1 MGPKRLVRH
10 RNICACRLPAAF
22 SVSCCGS
29 MSSTSWLGSLTHDGE
44 ACDSSTFAGNLT
56 STGQVVHDHGVSH
69 TFGWGVAL
77 SMVADAFIAI
87 ALCIQKHAHN
97 INKGPDGKPV
107 VSFLKLP
114 IWWAGILLNVFG
126 EAGNAYAYSLAPAS
140 VVAPV
145 GSISVVVNEIICV
158 TFLKEPLRRRDMVGL
173 CAVIGGVVLVI
184 LGVPESSEELSV
196 HHILSDDILFNPTCY
211 WWMISLLLLIVLF
224 TCYLEPRYAQEW
236 ILVWLLL
243 CSSISSITVA
253 ACRSFFSLV
262 NQVPAD
268 CAAASCVHGV
278 IHPPCTMTLGHYLFW
293 VLLLVIIV
301 TAVWSAMYLN
311 KAMMVYGNS
320 EVVPVYY
327 CTFTVF
333 SITGG
338 ALIYN
343 ELGGISAAQAVMFG
357 MGVLCAF
364 TGVAVLMSG
373 RAQESA
379 AMLGGAKQLTVVP
392 PEEEDAEA
400 GAGVAPG
407 SPNPTTPQRL
417 KQSPSMVNFIQRSA
431 SKLSP
436 SALKGKL
443 PEIEVTLTFRDLDN
457 TEKLSML
464 EQQPSSSS
472 LLCGGIGAS
481 LQQASTE
488 TVLASDR
495 ERALLQVQAANY
507 PGSLQS
513 ARRMNRK
520 GRLSEKTFMAALGER
535 AVAAFSAMAIMESS
549 SLRRTKGKDD
559 ELGSARGGRA
569 ADAGASGHANVSADS

>member
-400 GAGVAPG
+400 GAGGRARLAEPDHAPAPQAVPVHGQFHPEVGEQAVALRAQGEVAGDRGDTHVPGPRQHRKAQHARAAAVVVVAPLRRDRSLAAAG
-407 SPNPTTPQRL
+407 KHGDSPRQRSRAGAPPGAGRQLSGLAAVGTTHEPQGAPQR
-417 KQSPSMVNFIQRSA
+417 
-431 SKLSP
+431 
-436 SALKGKL
+436 
-443 PEIEVTLTFRDLDN
+443 EDLHGR
-457 TEKLSML
+457 
-464 EQQPSSSS
+464 PGRA
-472 LLCGGIGAS
+472 CGGRLLRHGDHGI
-481 LQQASTE
+481 LE
-488 TVLASDR
+488 PPPYER
-495 ERALLQVQAANY
+495 ERRR
-507 PGSLQS
+507 
-513 ARRMNRK
+513 ARIST
-520 GRLSEKTFMAALGER
+520 GRPSR
-535 AVAAFSAMAIMESS
+535 
-549 SLRRTKGKDD
+549 
-559 ELGSARGGRA
+559 
-569 ADAGASGHANVSADS
+569 

>member
-1 MGPKRLVRH
+1 
-10 RNICACRLPAAF
+10 
-22 SVSCCGS
+22 

-173 CAVIGGVVLVI
+173 CAVIGGVVLCD
-184 LGVPESSEELSV
+184 LGVPESSELSV
-196 HHILSDDILFNPTCY
+196 HHILSDDILFNPDATGGSSRCSSSY
-211 WWMISLLLLIVLF
+211 SSPATWSHA
-224 TCYLEPRYAQEW
+224 YAQEW

-293 VLLLVIIV
+293 VL
-301 TAVWSAMYLN
+301 
-311 KAMMVYGNS
+311 
-320 EVVPVYY
+320 
-327 CTFTVF
+327 
-333 SITGG
+333 
-338 ALIYN
+338 
-343 ELGGISAAQAVMFG
+343 
-357 MGVLCAF
+357 
-364 TGVAVLMSG
+364 
-373 RAQESA
+373 
-379 AMLGGAKQLTVVP
+379 
-392 PEEEDAEA
+392 
-400 GAGVAPG
+400 
-407 SPNPTTPQRL
+407 
-417 KQSPSMVNFIQRSA
+417 
-431 SKLSP
+431 
-436 SALKGKL
+436 
-443 PEIEVTLTFRDLDN
+443 
-457 TEKLSML
+457 
-464 EQQPSSSS
+464 SSSS
-472 LLCGGIGAS
+472 SSPQCGRPCTSIR
-481 LQQASTE
+481 Q
-488 TVLASDR
+488 
-495 ERALLQVQAANY
+495 
-507 PGSLQS
+507 
-513 ARRMNRK
+513 
-520 GRLSEKTFMAALGER
+520 
-535 AVAAFSAMAIMESS
+535 
-549 SLRRTKGKDD
+549 
-559 ELGSARGGRA
+559 
-569 ADAGASGHANVSADS
+569 